1 PAWGRRPGPAL
12 VHELPKLDLPAPSPW
27 AVGAGNHQHRLLVQR
42 LQANVLEA
50 LGFWR
55 LKAKANLN
63 GAVTQSHMEREP
75 VRDDDVVDHAWIL
88 AREPID
94 YREHDPLG
102 EACAAPDPDLTGR
115 RIGEEFDV
123 LHTLINLVERSDAAS
138 QQRATVVRR
147 HHPLGAAVEQ

>member
-1 PAWGRRPGPAL
+1 GIHKP
-12 VHELPKLDLPAPSPW
+12 DLPGLSRW
-27 AVGAGNHQHRLLVQR
+27 GVGAGNHQHRLLVQR

-94 YREHDPLG
+94 YREHDALG
-102 EACAAPDPDLTGR
+102 EACAAPDSHLTGR
-115 RIGEEFDV
+115 RIGEEFDI
-123 LHTLINLVERSDAAS
+123 LHALIDLVEGSDATPPE
-138 QQRATVVRR
+138 RATVVRP
-147 HHPLGAAVEQ
+147 HHPLATPHEQGYAEVMLGV